1 MERNMDKIKPL
12 AKVPFDELASE
23 RLSSEICSFIEQV
36 DLHVQSSPRFLVM
49 LSRGYISLTINLRVS
64 AKKLLIWL
72 STLGGFIW
80 AIVKVIAANWSN
92 IQSLFV
98 K

>member
-1 MERNMDKIKPL
+1 MDKVKPS
-12 AKVPFDELASE
+12 AKVHFDELASE
-23 RLSSEICSFIEQV
+23 RLSSDVRSSIEQV
-36 DLHVQSSPRFLVM
+36 ELHVQSLPRFLIL
-49 LSRGYISLTINLRVS
+49 LSSRYLSLSINLRVS

-72 STLGGFIW
+72 STLGTLGW
-80 AIVKVIAANWSN
+80 AAVKLIAANWST